1 MAKEGNYII
10 EPIYQGGYSS
20 LNQDYGGNFTGYR
33 MSARDIGMVTD
44 TRTANVLK
52 DLSDNISS
60 GVKTIE
66 ISQVDS
72 RIFES
77 IPKQHLKEI
86 NQLSKLTGVDVTL
99 HAPVIEPSGLSDRGI
114 GESNRVAAE
123 RQMIQAVERAH
134 ELSPKGN
141 IPVTF
146 HSSAGLPGQITE
158 LGKKAPDEILFINE
172 DSQEIGKMKLKER
185 TYPGE
190 KELSIENEIIKA
202 NENEWIRN
210 KRSMVYYLDFA
221 RPAISDMTAARI
233 ADKEK
238 AEGKELYDEQKK
250 VKSSFE
256 SGKTYIDESYNQL
269 KNVFETVKKFGRPED
284 ISKLGDFVKEIEPK
298 ANRINETKDDYEKTL
313 LMKDIVERGIEIFN
327 EIPTP
332 KVIKS
337 LNEFAKGRTAETFA
351 NVALHGYKEF
361 KNNAPII
368 SIENPPAGGAFST
381 GKELKEIVE
390 LSRKKFIENAKK
402 QGMGESEARNQ
413 AEKLIGATLDV
424 GHMNMLRRYGYKD
437 KDLIKEAKEVVP
449 LTKHVHLSDN
459 FGFEHTELPMGM
471 GNVPIKEI
479 MEKLGEE
486 GYEGKKIIEAGDWW
500 QHFSPGA
507 GNKSGSPLKPTLEA
521 FGSPVYAMD
530 MGPYWNQAP
539 GFRQDYSSGIGQIY
553 PQINFETWG
562 TGFSQLPAELG
573 GQRPGAQGS
582 RMSGT
587 PME

>member
-20 LNQDYGGNFTGYR
+20 LNPDYGGNFTGYR
-33 MSARDIGMVTD
+33 MSAREIGMVTD
-44 TRTANVLK
+44 TRTANILK

-60 GVKTIE
+60 GIKVME
-66 ISQVDS
+66 ISQPDA
-72 RIFES
+72 RTFES
-77 IPKQHLKEI
+77 IPRQHLKEV
-86 NQLSKLTGVDVTL
+86 NQLSKLTGVNVTL
-99 HAPVIEPSGLSDRGI
+99 HAPIIEPSGIGDKGF

-146 HSSAGLPGQITE
+146 HSSAGLPGEITE
-158 LGKKAPDEILFINE
+158 LGKEIDEIIVINPE
-172 DSQEIGKMKLKER
+172 TGSGNKIPIRKRK
-185 TYPGE
+185 YPGE
-190 KELSIENEIIKA
+190 ESGIKREVEEA
-202 NENEWIRN
+202 NEKSWLSQLRNISYYANWGAKTIQDTGYAAKIDLKENVENLTPEDRRLRSEFKSGSASINNSYGEVRDLFETAYKYGSEEEKHRLNE
-210 KRSMVYYLDFA
+210 FA
-221 RPAISDMTAARI
+221 EKI
-233 ADKEK
+233 KEK
-238 AEGKELYDEQKK
+238 AEKIKQAPDSQTGIIMKK
-250 VKSSFE
+250 QI
-256 SGKTYIDESYNQL
+256 IDEGL
-269 KNVFETVKKFGRPED
+269 E
-284 ISKLGDFVKEIEPK
+284 L
-298 ANRINETKDDYEKTL
+298 
-313 LMKDIVERGIEIFN
+313 FN
-327 EIPTP
+327 ELRPQVVKP
-332 KVIKS
+332 
-337 LNEFAKGRTAETFA
+337 LNEFAKERTAETFA

-368 SIENPPAGGAFST
+368 SIENPPAGEAFST

-390 LSRKKFIENAKK
+390 LSREKFIENAKK

-424 GHMNMLRRYGYKD
+424 GHMNMLRRYGYKN
-437 KDLIKEAKEVVP
+437 KDLIKEAKEVAP
-449 LTKHVHLSDN
+449 LVKHVHLSDN

-479 MEKLGEE
+479 MKKLGEE
-486 GYEGKKIIEAGDWW
+486 GFEGKKIIEAGDWW

-553 PQINFETWG
+553 PQINSETWG